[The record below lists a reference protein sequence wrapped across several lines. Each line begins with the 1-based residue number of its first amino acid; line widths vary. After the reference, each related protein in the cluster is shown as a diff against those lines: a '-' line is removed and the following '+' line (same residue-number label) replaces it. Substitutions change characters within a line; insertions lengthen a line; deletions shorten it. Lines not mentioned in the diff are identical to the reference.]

1 MSHSPTS
8 QPASPAATADG
19 AKRRA
24 AAKRGA
30 LLSGY
35 SLLARGEPQIW
46 FTGGMLVICLAMI
59 TGLLSYILYAGLPT
73 FWPRPVHWL
82 LLNDGTLE
90 IGQYQAFERADST
103 PDAAFA
109 DTSLATT
116 TTATADPKVSDSQ
129 PVDRYYRTGNF
140 DLTGQHYRWLTAQQL
155 DATGITQPAWAMV
168 VERLENGR
176 LYGLL
181 SSITLAS
188 DVGSQTR
195 QDLALYGELSN
206 LVGHLPE
213 LEPELLSQVV
223 ETIQQQQATELDR
236 ELRRVIELEAKA
248 GGLPQV
254 QIANSERWVALSQ
267 AAADQPWTAARR
279 LFTDEAQIYEQLK
292 FELQRADQLRHQA
305 DQLRYRISRLDA
317 RLSELSAQVRRAEI
331 ATATPIAQQLESSH
345 YLLEQREALAAR
357 HTSLSG
363 LRPVLE
369 RVGIAQS
376 WQALVLDKFDQYVR
390 QSLPAE
396 IQAVERELKSW
407 LAPITVH
414 SPPLVSAVE
423 QYLVGYRQ
431 IVQDKL
437 PWLRELAELEARLAL
452 ARVGFLVPFAPQ
464 SIEVSQADIHQLRLG
479 QLSSGLQQALAVQ
492 AIEVQSAAPSLTQLN
507 ARCWL
512 ASLRDASEQPLDL
525 AIVVPEPSTATLD
538 ELHAP
543 SSNEPSPNDP
553 ALQLQRLQSIEV
565 GCAEIVRAF
574 PANQLNLWDKI
585 TVYADRWR
593 EFLTEN
599 PREAN
604 TEGGVFPA
612 IWGTVVMTLIMTVA
626 VVPFG
631 VMAALYLREY
641 TKSGPLVSIIRIS
654 INNLAGVPSIVYGVF
669 GFSFFCYTIG
679 AYIDGG
685 PKNADIQPWPSTL
698 WFLILGGVAVIGS
711 VAFFASLI
719 SGGASHTQNRFKRSA
734 ARLALL
740 LWLLSVA
747 VLALLILKSP
757 FFEGFYREY
766 LPNPTFGKGGLL
778 WAALTLSLLTL
789 PVVIVATEEALAA
802 VPNSL
807 REGSLACGASK
818 WQTIYRIVLPHAQP
832 GILTGAILAMARGAG
847 EVAPLM
853 LVGALASA
861 PDLPL
866 DGEFPF
872 FHGSRSFMHLGYQIY
887 TLGFQSQ
894 NSEAAKPMVFTCT
907 LLLILIVAALNITAI
922 FLRSR
927 LKRQFQGSQF

>member
-8 QPASPAATADG
+8 QPASPPATVDG

-24 AAKRGA
+24 SAKRGA

-59 TGLLSYILYAGLPT
+59 LGLLSYILYAGLPT
-73 FWPRPVHWL
+73 FWPRPVQWL
-82 LLNDGTLE
+82 VLNDGTFE
-90 IGQYQAFERADST
+90 IGQYQASELADRS
-103 PDAAFA
+103 PGAALA
-109 DTSLATT
+109 DTSPAAK
-116 TTATADPKVSDSQ
+116 TTATADPNVNVSQ
-129 PVDRYYRTGNF
+129 PIDRYYRTGNF

-155 DATGITQPAWAMV
+155 DAAGITQPTWAMV

-181 SSITLAS
+181 SSIALDS
-188 DVGSQTR
+188 DVGSQPR
-195 QDLALYGELSN
+195 QERALYAELSN
-206 LVGHLPE
+206 LVGSLPE

-223 ETIQQQQATELDR
+223 EAIEQQQAIEWDR
-236 ELRRVIELEAKA
+236 ELRRVIELEVQA

-254 QIANSERWVALSQ
+254 QMADTQRWIALSQ
-267 AAADQPWTAARR
+267 TTADQRWTAARR
-279 LFTDEAQIYEQLK
+279 LFTDEVQVYEQLK
-292 FELQRADQLRHQA
+292 FELQRAGQLRQQA
-305 DQLRYRISRLDA
+305 DQLRYRISRLDG
-317 RLSELSAQVRRAEI
+317 RLSELAAQVRRVEI
-331 ATATPIAQQLESSH
+331 ATSIPIAQPLESSH
-345 YLLEQREALAAR
+345 YLLEQLEALAAR
-357 HTSLSG
+357 QTRLTG
-363 LRPVLE
+363 LGQLLE
-369 RVGIAQS
+369 RVGAERTWRSI
-376 WQALVLDKFDQYVR
+376 VLDKFDQYVR
-390 QSLPAE
+390 QSLPEE
-396 IQAVERELKSW
+396 IQAVDRELKSW
-407 LAPITVH
+407 MAPIAVQ
-414 SPPLVSAVE
+414 PPPIVSAVE
-423 QYLVGYRQ
+423 QYLAGYRQ

-437 PWLRELAELEARLAL
+437 PWIRQLAELEERLAL
-452 ARVGFLVPFAPQ
+452 AKVRFSVPFAPRPLEVAQ
-464 SIEVSQADIHQLRLG
+464 SDIQQLLVG
-479 QLSSGLQQALAVQ
+479 QLSSGVQQALAAQAVEVQ
-492 AIEVQSAAPSLTQLN
+492 ATAPSLTKLN
-507 ARCWL
+507 PRCWL
-512 ASLRDASEQPLDL
+512 ASLRDSSDQPLLL
-525 AIVVPEPSTATLD
+525 AIVAQEPSTAALD
-538 ELHAP
+538 EPRGLG
-543 SSNEPSPNDP
+543 SNDP
-553 ALQLQRLQSIEV
+553 GSNDPTMQLQWLQSTDV
-565 GCAEIVRAF
+565 SCAEIVRAF
-574 PANQLNLWDKI
+574 PANQLSLWNKI
-585 TVYADRWR
+585 SIYVDRWR

-641 TKSGPLVSIIRIS
+641 TKSGPLVSLIRIS

-679 AYIDGG
+679 AYLDGG
-685 PKNADIQPWPSTL
+685 PRNADIVPWPSTI
-698 WFLILGGVAVIGS
+698 WFLILGGVAVTGS

-719 SGGASHTQNRFKRSA
+719 SGGASHTQNGFKRAA
-734 ARLALL
+734 ARIGLL
-740 LWLLSVA
+740 LWLVSVA

-757 FFEGFYREY
+757 FFDGFYREY

-866 DGEFPF
+866 DSEFPF

-894 NSEAAKPMVFTCT
+894 NSEAARPMVFTCT
-907 LLLILIVAALNITAI
+907 LLLILIVAVLNITAI